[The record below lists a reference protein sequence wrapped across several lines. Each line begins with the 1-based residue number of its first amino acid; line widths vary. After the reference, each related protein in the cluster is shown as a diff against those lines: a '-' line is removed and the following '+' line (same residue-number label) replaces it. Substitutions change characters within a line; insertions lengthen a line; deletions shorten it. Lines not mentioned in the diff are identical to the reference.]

1 MYGIKVTLFVAAFCS
16 LIAAIM
22 FIFNDVTIKMNIGE
36 FFYKTY
42 TTLFVLSSV
51 VLTKE
56 ASSISIEED
65 YE

>member
-1 MYGIKVTLFVAAFCS
+1 MYAVKITLIVAAICS

-22 FIFNDVTIKMNIGE
+22 FIIYDENIKMNIGE

-56 ASSISIEED
+56 AVSIQIEED

>member
-1 MYGIKVTLFVAAFCS
+1 MYGIKVTLTIAAICS

-22 FIFNDVTIKMNIGE
+22 FIIYDENIKMNIGE

-56 ASSISIEED
+56 AVSIQIEED
-65 YE
+65 HE